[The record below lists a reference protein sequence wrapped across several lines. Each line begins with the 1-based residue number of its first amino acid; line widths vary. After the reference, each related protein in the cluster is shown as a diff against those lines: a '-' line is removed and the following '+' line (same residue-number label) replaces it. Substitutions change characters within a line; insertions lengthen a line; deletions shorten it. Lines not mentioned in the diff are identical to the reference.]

1 MGHNIEIKARAADLR
16 RLEEIAVALGG
27 EGPVDI
33 PQEDTFFR
41 VPRGRLKLRCFA
53 DGTGELIQYAR
64 PDASDPSPSDYV
76 LSATKDPD
84 TLREALARGL
94 GIRGVVRKVRRL
106 YMIDRTRVHLDEVEG
121 LGTFVELEVVLRD
134 GESHAEGRRVAEELM
149 SALHIR
155 DEDLID
161 EAYVDLL
168 EQRTVSSPVSG
179 EREA

>member
-1 MGHNIEIKARAADLR
+1 MGRNIEIKARAADLR
-16 RLEEIAVALGG
+16 RLEEIAAALGG

-33 PQEDTFFR
+33 PQEDTFFL
-41 VPRGRLKLRCFA
+41 VPHGRLKLRRFA
-53 DGTGELIQYAR
+53 DGTGELIQYDR
-64 PDASDPSPSDYV
+64 PDTADPSPSDYV
-76 LSATKDPD
+76 LSATSEPD
-84 TLREALARGL
+84 TLREALARAL

-134 GESHAEGRRVAEELM
+134 GESPAEGRRVAEELM

-155 DEDLID
+155 EEDLID

-168 EQRTVSSPVSG
+168 DQRNAPSPVSG
-179 EREA
+179 DRDA